1 MAKAPGTG
9 LMGRLRGSRDD
20 SSGPIWIPEIDA
32 EHRADL
38 GRLKRELRVLE
49 GAQDDGRRNQ
59 PPSSAITP
67 NAAETLIVGRIATG
81 LRELN
86 AWLAGLLG
94 QAAATA
100 QKRVPAA
107 LTPEQARAEIDS
119 RIGQLSSWSS
129 RSTSSGRPTSHNT

>member
-1 MAKAPGTG
+1 MRQGGREMAKAPGTV

-59 PPSSAITP
+59 PSTHAAAP
-67 NAAETLIVGRIATG
+67 NAAEGLIVGRIATG

-86 AWLAGLLG
+86 AWLAGQMG
-94 QAAATA
+94 HAATIA
-100 QKRVPAA
+100 QKRVPEA
-107 LTPEQARAEIDS
+107 L
-119 RIGQLSSWSS
+119 
-129 RSTSSGRPTSHNT
+129 